1 MPRLQPHPLALFSL
15 KPYNERAKAVVAH
28 PINDHFIS
36 TLDDGTLALD
46 IGHIRSKSGDTLA
59 LLGRGDTDIFVEG
72 SSIAKVQCSFEI
84 DLHTDVIMLYDRS
97 HGQTT
102 QIYGENATPFEYGRP
117 RKVVVQE
124 KLNTIIGMG
133 GEGRDLVQFELEWH
147 QNPVQTMEKVKN
159 REYIRLGYEDNPRLA
174 RTIEDEADTV
184 LPSRRVTRL
193 HTPGP
198 RQPKMRYAKI
208 GDMLGVGQFA
218 EVYKAVDV
226 DSGKLMAVKI
236 LKPPLGATK
245 QQQEGWR
252 QSVYYAFKRK
262 VENLAKINHPY
273 IVDYIASQGWGGP
286 KVEIFMGL
294 KEGTLESLIE
304 SGSYPVPDAV
314 FHQMLQALDCLALN
328 DIVHRDVKP
337 ANILYV
343 TRPDS
348 QYQFQLGDFGLCNR
362 GVSAHTF
369 VGSPL
374 YMAPEFYQQGEQTYK
389 VDVWSLFVTMLWLLD
404 VRAFRQTWK
413 QFKSP
418 REVHEVV
425 LFAASSEDIV
435 SKIRE
440 MAIVNPEERA
450 SAAQML
456 VKCFNGV
463 GLSTPQNQ
471 VPALNTSPA
480 IAETRELVPAPVPL
494 TTKTA
499 QKLPKGMQKNRNIF
513 AAATQHRVEKAR
525 YSLQAQPQRQVISP
539 MTEKRL
545 GQALRPVITEMS
557 GTFPSDNINATA
569 EKRKRSG
576 ERLYYT

>member
-1 MPRLQPHPLALFSL
+1 MPRRPRSHPHPLALFAL
-15 KPYNERAKAVVAH
+15 KPLNERAEDVVAH
-28 PINDHFIS
+28 PINDYFVS
-36 TLDDGTLALD
+36 TLNDGTLGLD
-46 IGHIRSKSGDTLA
+46 VGHVRSKSGNSTLA
-59 LLGRGDTDIFVEG
+59 TLGRGDADIFVEG
-72 SSIAKVQCSFEI
+72 SSIAKIQCSFEI
-84 DLHTDVIMLYDRS
+84 DLNTNIVMLYDRS

-102 QIYGENATPFEYGRP
+102 QVFGENATPFQHGRL
-117 RKVVVQE
+117 RKVVVQ
-124 KLNTIIGMG
+124 KGLNTIIGMG
-133 GEGRDLVQFELEWH
+133 GEGRNLVQFKLQWQHGPTEM
-147 QNPVQTMEKVKN
+147 TEKIKN
-159 REYIRLGYEDNPRLA
+159 RESNPLEENPRLA
-174 RTIEDEADTV
+174 RTTDEAETV
-184 LPSRRVTRL
+184 LPSRRETRP
-193 HTPGP
+193 HTPGTW
-198 RQPKMRYAKI
+198 QTKLRYAKI
-208 GDMLGVGQFA
+208 GDMLGAGQFA
-218 EVYKAVDV
+218 EVYKAVNV

-245 QQQEGWR
+245 QQQESWR
-252 QSVYYAFKRK
+252 QSVYYAFKRE
-262 VENLAKINHPY
+262 VENLAKINHPC

-362 GVSAHTF
+362 SVSAHTF

-404 VRAFRQTWK
+404 VRAFRRTWK

-418 REVHEVV
+418 GEVHEVV
-425 LFAASSEDIV
+425 LFAASNEDTV

-463 GLSTPQNQ
+463 GLSTPQNR
-471 VPALNTSPA
+471 VPALNISPA
-480 IAETRELVPAPVPL
+480 IAEARELVPAPVPL
-494 TTKTA
+494 TTRTA
-499 QKLPKGMQKNRNIF
+499 QKLPKGLQKNRNIF
-513 AAATQHRVEKAR
+513 AAAAQHRVEKAR
-525 YSLQAQPQRQVISP
+525 YPQAQSQRPVISP
-539 MTEKRL
+539 VTEIRL
-545 GQALRPVITEMS
+545 GQALRPVIAEKPRMS
-557 GTFPSDNINATA
+557 GWHVS
-569 EKRKRSG
+569 KR
-576 ERLYYT
+576 